1 MLVLLQQGSYLASMV
16 KRGHTKE
23 GLAALIGRIRED
35 WHGFKASRA
44 GYRFR
49 DHHRRR
55 KRRNKG
61 KFIFRKV
68 LFIFGGLAIAV
79 VSLVLA
85 PLPGPGLGTSLV
97 GLLIIAGELLIV
109 ARFLDWAEVKL
120 RRPAR
125 RAKGAWTNLPQRA
138 KIVLGVGLWLGGTT
152 YGLWVLLY
160 VFR

>member
-1 MLVLLQQGSYLASMV
+1 MV
-16 KRGHTKE
+16 KLSHTKE
-23 GLAALIGRIRED
+23 SRAALIGRIRED
-35 WHGFKASRA
+35 WHGLKASRA

-68 LFIFGGLAIAV
+68 LFIVSGLAIAV
-79 VSLVLA
+79 VSLALA

-109 ARFLDWAEVKL
+109 ARFLDWAEVKF

-125 RAKGAWTNLPQRA
+125 RAKGAWAGLTQRA
-138 KIVLGVGLWLGGTT
+138 KIMLGMVMWTGGAA
-152 YGLWVLLY
+152 YGLWVLSY
-160 VFR
+160 VFW